1 MDIGAEINDIQ
12 KKIFCYDLQGIMEQV
27 TNLMTEIL
35 EKNRLDLNNSDI
47 LRSFNDI
54 MQNSMQAFMNKDY
67 LLLADLL
74 EYRLIPLLNYDKR
87 RMS

>member
-1 MDIGAEINDIQ
+1 
-12 KKIFCYDLQGIMEQV
+12 
-27 TNLMTEIL
+27 MTEIL